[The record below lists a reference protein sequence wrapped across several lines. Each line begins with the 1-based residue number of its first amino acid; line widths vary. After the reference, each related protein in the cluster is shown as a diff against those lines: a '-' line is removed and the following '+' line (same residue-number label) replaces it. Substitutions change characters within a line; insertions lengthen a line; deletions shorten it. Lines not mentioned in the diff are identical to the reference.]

1 MSQSA
6 PIHLAREFLKRLQM
20 RAAPAEIAE
29 LFSQTVEWE
38 IAGDAGVLPW
48 IGKKSG
54 RKAVVDFLND
64 TGSMIERLGLE
75 VQDVLAGQDR
85 AVIIGSLSS
94 RVKQTGKVIN
104 TDFGIILT
112 VTGGEISRFQMLED
126 SFAVAQAAR

>member
-38 IAGDAGVLPW
+38 IAGDTGVLPW

-85 AVIIGSLSS
+85 AVIIGLALIAS
-94 RVKQTGKVIN
+94 
-104 TDFGIILT
+104 
-112 VTGGEISRFQMLED
+112 
-126 SFAVAQAAR
+126 

>member
-1 MSQSA
+1 M
-6 PIHLAREFLKRLQM
+6 
-20 RAAPAEIAE
+20 
-29 LFSQTVEWE
+29 
-38 IAGDAGVLPW
+38 
-48 IGKKSG
+48 
-54 RKAVVDFLND
+54 DFLND

-112 VTGGEISRFQMLED
+112 VTGG
-126 SFAVAQAAR
+126 

>member
-38 IAGDAGVLPW
+38 IAGDTGVLPW

-85 AVIIGSLSS
+85 AVIIGSLS
-94 RVKQTGKVIN
+94 
-104 TDFGIILT
+104 
-112 VTGGEISRFQMLED
+112 
-126 SFAVAQAAR
+126 

>member
-1 MSQSA
+1 
-6 PIHLAREFLKRLQM
+6 M

-38 IAGDAGVLPW
+38 IAGDTGVLPW

-85 AVIIGSLSS
+85 AVIIGLALIAS
-94 RVKQTGKVIN
+94 
-104 TDFGIILT
+104 
-112 VTGGEISRFQMLED
+112 
-126 SFAVAQAAR
+126 

>member
-1 MSQSA
+1 
-6 PIHLAREFLKRLQM
+6 LE
-20 RAAPAEIAE
+20 
-29 LFSQTVEWE
+29 
-38 IAGDAGVLPW
+38 
-48 IGKKSG
+48 KKSG

-126 SFAVAQAAR
+126 SFAVSRAARPPSLHGRLNQNWQWSPAGPAESVPASQGASRARVPV